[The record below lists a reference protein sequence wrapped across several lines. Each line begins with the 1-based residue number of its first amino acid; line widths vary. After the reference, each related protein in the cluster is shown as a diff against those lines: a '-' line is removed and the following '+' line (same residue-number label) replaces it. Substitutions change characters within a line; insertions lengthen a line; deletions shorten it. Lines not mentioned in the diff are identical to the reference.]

1 MVIEFN
7 SSSGVKRRRF
17 LTKKKT
23 ERREDEEKTKKKKKG
38 FRFSFLKKEFSNE
51 FFAFAIFFSKATTK
65 QNSAHSSSLVRSLCV
80 RIIRRRR

>member
-1 MVIEFN
+1 
-7 SSSGVKRRRF
+7 
-17 LTKKKT
+17 LTTKKKT
-23 ERREDEEKTKKKKKG
+23 DERREDEEKTKKKKKKG

-51 FFAFAIFFSKATTK
+51 RFAIFFSKATTK

>member
-51 FFAFAIFFSKATTK
+51 FFAIFFSKATTK
-65 QNSAHSSSLVRSLCV
+65 QNSAHSSSLKIRSLCV